1 MGRLCGFELALFMYN
16 PEKDEHYV
24 FMTIDEMQL
33 NVDEIVSNP
42 LVVLAFS

>member
-24 FMTIDEMQL
+24 FMTTDEMQL
-33 NVDEIVSNP
+33 NVEEIVSNP
-42 LVVLAFS
+42 LIVVVFS